1 VPLQKTNHAKKNRSM
16 PPDRRKVV
24 GEQVHALAHHVTSLS
39 ECNHRYGLL
48 SKTKLV
54 PGIVE
59 QVDVVPN
66 TNTNQSMTFIVVVYD
81 LGGRVTKR
89 AWTGIQSII
98 AGLTPPSPNPAGGLP
113 P

>member
-1 VPLQKTNHAKKNRSM
+1 M
-16 PPDRRKVV
+16 PPDHRKVV

-39 ECNHRYGLL
+39 ECNHCYGSL

-66 TNTNQSMTFIVVVYD
+66 ANSNRSTTFIVAVYD

-89 AWTGIQSII
+89 AWTGI
-98 AGLTPPSPNPAGGLP
+98 
-113 P
+113 